1 MSQPTHSIAYTGT
14 QVGEAIGKILGLKTF
29 EFAAE
34 TTEFLNSKTFHV
46 FWKIAPT
53 LDNEVVGFTIH
64 PDNGQLCEVISAI
77 GSTVA
82 TAIKTYAPSPVVE
95 DDTLILSY

>member
-34 TTEFLNSKTFHV
+34 TTEFFNGKTFHV
-46 FWKIAPT
+46 F
-53 LDNEVVGFTIH
+53 
-64 PDNGQLCEVISAI
+64 
-77 GSTVA
+77 
-82 TAIKTYAPSPVVE
+82 
-95 DDTLILSY
+95 